1 MKKYLVWRN
10 YSCGR
15 GHCSHCSRG
24 GPGKIEYAMV
34 ELVNKFYETAKY
46 FASIAVGRL
55 RIYLQS
61 NAVVSTASQGRKF
74 LYIIQFA
81 IKYKLHLLC
90 VQTLGHV
97 SNFQERHA
105 LHIYKSIL
113 HGVVGG

>member
-34 ELVNKFYETAKY
+34 ELVNKFCETAKY
-46 FASIAVGRL
+46 FASIAVGLL

-61 NAVVSTASQGRKF
+61 NAVVSTASQERKF
-74 LYIIQFA
+74 QHIIQFA
-81 IKYKLHLLC
+81 IKYKLHLLS
-90 VQTLGHV
+90 VQTL
-97 SNFQERHA
+97 
-105 LHIYKSIL
+105 
-113 HGVVGG
+113 